1 MKREFIHHIPKE
13 KEGTYYTVPFSVPEG
28 VEKLT
33 VSYSYHRGTKG
44 ALADL
49 HPTNTIDFGLMDEE
63 GNFLGWS
70 GSAHESVFI
79 SEFSS
84 TKGYLCKKVNPGE
97 WKIIV
102 GAYHVVDKGV
112 DVRYALEFEEEGEK
126 LLFGDL
132 HIHSTASDGKY
143 DIPTLG
149 NMAREAK
156 LDFVGIAN
164 HNNYCENINLP
175 KIDNLT
181 FIPAVEWTH
190 YKGHIN
196 FFGVK
201 APFENSF
208 IANTEDE
215 MKEIISHAKSLGAV
229 ISVNH
234 PKCPFC
240 PYLWK
245 SDDVFD
251 MMEIWNGPMSP
262 RNMKALRWWT
272 ELLCQGRK
280 IPVVGGSDYH
290 KEGFMAQFARP
301 VTGVISKSR
310 GADDILSAIRSGH
323 SFVTSSVD
331 GPRLYLSY
339 GEAKNGDTAE
349 FDDSIKLHIEAEKL
363 GGARL
368 VLVTDYGEKELDRKS
383 ESAHINVR
391 LSKTKFAYIKAVRGK
406 GKLEMLCAVSNPV
419 YFSV

>member
-1 MKREFIHHIPKE
+1 MKKEFIHHIPKE
-13 KEGTYYTVPFSVPEG
+13 KEGTYYTVPFSVPSG
-28 VEKLT
+28 IEKLT
-33 VSYSYHRGTKG
+33 VSYKYHRGTKG
-44 ALADL
+44 MLADL
-49 HPTNTIDFGLMDEE
+49 HPTNTVDFGLMDET
-63 GNFLGWS
+63 GKFLGWS

-84 TKGYLCKKVNPGE
+84 TKGYLSEKINAGQ

-102 GAYHVVDKGV
+102 GAYHVVEGGV
-112 DVRYALEFEEEGEK
+112 DVRYSLEFEEEGEK

-149 NMAREAK
+149 KMARDAG

-164 HNNYCENINLP
+164 HNNYCENLSFP
-175 KIDNLT
+175 HVDNLT

-196 FFGVK
+196 FFGVE

-208 IANTEDE
+208 IANTKEE
-215 MKEIISHAKSLGAV
+215 MQSLIAHAKSLGAV

-240 PYLWK
+240 PYLWE
-245 SDDVFD
+245 DNDIFD

-262 RNMKALRWWT
+262 RNMKALDWWT
-272 ELLCQGRK
+272 ELLRQGRK
-280 IPVVGGSDYH
+280 IPIVGGSDFH
-290 KEGFMAQFARP
+290 KDGALVKFASP

-310 GADDILSAIRSGH
+310 GKDDILTAIRNGH
-323 SFVTSSVD
+323 SFVTSDIS
-331 GPRLYLSY
+331 GARLFLDYN
-339 GEAKNGDTAE
+339 GAKNGDTVK
-349 FDDSIKLHIEAEKL
+349 FDENIKLHVEAENL

-368 VLVTDYGEKELDRKS
+368 VLVTDYGEKELDKNS
-383 ESAHINVR
+383 ERVHINIK
-391 LSKTKFAYIKAVRGK
+391 LSEAKFAYVKAVKGK
-406 GKLEMLCAVSNPV
+406 GKFEMLRAVSNPI
-419 YFSV
+419 YFE